1 MPLIARHESLTESEQ
16 LLDLLLTYAGRPCV
30 DPVLSDIA
38 EVQRLLQLYSFRT
51 PQLADRLC
59 EMLNA
64 RYRYEIYAL
73 YGAPLRSRQPESSYL
88 RLQQLE
94 SSLIRVAAM
103 RLACEGE
110 LPLTRSQI
118 ASSDGLLLRSLKTA
132 MGRG

>member
-1 MPLIARHESLTESEQ
+1 MIARYESLTECEQ
-16 LLDLLLTYAGRPCV
+16 LLDLLSVYAPHPCV
-30 DPVLSDIA
+30 AHVFSDIA
-38 EVQRLLQLYSFRT
+38 EVQRLLQLYSFKT

-59 EMLNA
+59 EMLTS

-73 YGAPLRSRQPESSYL
+73 YGAPLSARQTDSSYL
-88 RLQQLE
+88 RLEQLLG
-94 SSLIRVAAM
+94 SLVRVAAM

-110 LPLTRSQI
+110 LSLTPSQI